1 MRTFFIYLR
10 LELKRALKSIPY
22 FLAGAIVLVL
32 LAGTVAFSA
41 SKMLYG
47 EQALAKIQ
55 VGVVLPQDD
64 KLAAKAI
71 SMVTSLDS
79 VGSLCEFT
87 YVEEE
92 EGRELLKKGE
102 LLALM
107 VLPQGLIQGIIDGTN
122 VPVDVL
128 LPEHAGLESSVF
140 KELTDA
146 GSSILG
152 TAQAAIYGTDEFLRL
167 HLMEEEIP
175 QAERELNAIYMKYA
189 LSRSAYFRTEQTS
202 AAGDVST
209 VVFYGISASVLVL
222 LLLGI
227 PAAPIVRPYS
237 AVMEQKLTLIGI
249 GRMKRTAVRTLALA
263 APLILVSAAPFFWCL
278 WKGWMNGGVG
288 SFFVWIFL
296 CLAAAGWILFLYELC
311 GSITAGILALFFT
324 TAFMVFLSGGIVPSV
339 FLPDAAAGL
348 GRFMPTTFLMDGV
361 RWMLQ
366 GGEPAPAVRLVLMEG
381 VVFLLSSAVRRD
393 YE

>member
-10 LELKRALKSIPY
+10 LELKRALKGIPY

-102 LLALM
+102 LFALM
-107 VLPQGLIQGIIDGTN
+107 VLPQGLIQGIMDGTN

-249 GRMKRTAVRTLALA
+249 GRMKRTVVRTLALA
-263 APLILVSAAPFFWCL
+263 VPLILVSAVPFFWCL

-288 SFFVWIFL
+288 SFFAWLFL

>member
-1 MRTFFIYLR
+1 M
-10 LELKRALKSIPY
+10 
-22 FLAGAIVLVL
+22 LVL

-102 LLALM
+102 LFALM
-107 VLPQGLIQGIIDGTN
+107 VLPQGLIQGIMDGTN

-167 HLMEEEIP
+167 HLMEAEIP

-209 VVFYGISASVLVL
+209 AVFYGISASVLVL

-249 GRMKRTAVRTLALA
+249 GRMKRTAVRTLALSV
-263 APLILVSAAPFFWCL
+263 PLILVSAVPFFWCL

-288 SFFVWIFL
+288 SFFVWLFL

-339 FLPDAAAGL
+339 FLPDVAAGL